1 MGGHEYFEEE
11 YGVGDLSAQEN
22 SSGASSVE
30 YIQHHLAN
38 LCWGD
43 CDPVTHVAVG
53 FWALHVDT
61 VVISALL
68 GALIVGTGWWLGK
81 RLSADT
87 PSGFQNFVETIIEF
101 VQGQVRDTF
110 PGNNPLIAPLAL
122 TIFLWVWLMNFMD
135 LIPIDLLPELGKLVG
150 IDYLKVVPT
159 TDLNTTMAMSLS
171 VFALIV
177 YYNIKVKGPV
187 GYLKMFLFHPFGKF
201 LMPVNVVMTLIEELA
216 KPLSL
221 GLRLFGNLF
230 AGELVFLL
238 IALIGGTLAVG
249 AAALFWFP
257 LQVVLDLAWLIFHL
271 LIITLQAFIFMVLTV
286 VYLSMAHVEDH

>member
-1 MGGHEYFEEE
+1 
-11 YGVGDLSAQEN
+11 
-22 SSGASSVE
+22 
-30 YIQHHLAN
+30 
-38 LCWGD
+38 
-43 CDPVTHVAVG
+43 
-53 FWALHVDT
+53 
-61 VVISALL
+61 
-68 GALIVGTGWWLGK
+68 
-81 RLSADT
+81 
-87 PSGFQNFVETIIEF
+87 
-101 VQGQVRDTF
+101 
-110 PGNNPLIAPLAL
+110 
-122 TIFLWVWLMNFMD
+122 MNFMD
-135 LIPIDLLPELGKLVG
+135 LIPIDLLPERGKLVG